1 MGELHASDTLPL
13 IQLWLSIV
21 TESNVVSDILNMRVH
36 DDDID
41 VTSVT
46 RKLERTRNLPVMAL
60 NMLSVV

>member
-1 MGELHASDTLPL
+1 MGELHASDRLSL

-46 RKLERTRNLPVMAL
+46 RKIGRTRNLPVMAL